1 MSYGA
6 TPSASEAAVTRKGVM
21 YGLAAYLVWGF
32 FPLYF
37 KAVQHVPPLEVVSH
51 RIAWSMLFLVILVTG
66 TRRWSE
72 IGAAFRTPKTV
83 LTLSG
88 TTLLIAANWLI
99 FIVAIEKGEVLQS
112 SLGYFMNPLVNVFLG
127 FALLGERLR
136 RWQTVSLVL
145 AASGVLIMS
154 LRVGQIPWIALLLA
168 VTFGLYGLLR
178 KTAAVDSLVG
188 LSIETFLAAPAALAF
203 LGWLGMTGKGAFL
216 TGSLHDSLILPLAA
230 GAQADA
236 GAEQHRAGAGL
247 RVPGGHLDPAGPVQ
261 GVQAQAQGLEGLV
274 DLLEPGLALVGVLA
288 QEGVPGLPAGL
299 AAAGVD
305 ALQDPLALGLAG
317 AGGRLL
323 AGRGQ
328 QQPMGLVAPA
338 PAPPQVPGRRRAHH
352 LQGEVPAGQQLAED
366 RVVVGG
372 RRGEV
377 AGAHA
382 QQPLGVA
389 RVALAPA
396 LDQVIPGGGAG
407 DGTGDQEGWQ
417 DPGTSH

>member
-1 MSYGA
+1 MSHGA

-51 RIAWSMLFLVILVTG
+51 RIAWSMLFLVLLVTG

-145 AASGVLIMS
+145 AAAGVLVMS

-188 LSIETFLAAPAALAF
+188 LSIETFLAAPAALVF

-216 TGSLHDSLILPLAA
+216 SGSLHDNLILPLAGVVTA
-230 GAQADA
+230 VPLLWFTAAA
-236 GAEQHRAGAGL
+236 RRL
-247 RVPGGHLDPAGPVQ
+247 RLATMGFLQYITPSIQFILAVWAFGERFTTTHLIAFSCIWG
-261 GVQAQAQGLEGLV
+261 
-274 DLLEPGLALVGVLA
+274 GLALYSWSAIVSSRRITGN
-288 QEGVPGLPAGL
+288 
-299 AAAGVD
+299 D
-305 ALQDPLALGLAG
+305 A
-317 AGGRLL
+317 
-323 AGRGQ
+323 
-328 QQPMGLVAPA
+328 
-338 PAPPQVPGRRRAHH
+338 
-352 LQGEVPAGQQLAED
+352 
-366 RVVVGG
+366 
-372 RRGEV
+372 
-377 AGAHA
+377 
-382 QQPLGVA
+382 
-389 RVALAPA
+389 
-396 LDQVIPGGGAG
+396 IP
-407 DGTGDQEGWQ
+407 DLK
-417 DPGTSH
+417 